1 MDPIG
6 NGMTEKT
13 ALRYRIEGM
22 DCADCALTLERSI
35 AQLNGVDQ
43 VQVNFATATLEA
55 VGSLDPQ
62 AIAERVHALG
72 YEVRDQDSAEDIEG
86 AAAGQGRGIVRFL
99 RYLWRNHTT
108 AIALVGALLLLLT
121 WPLALWSPLP
131 RSDWI
136 ARGLHV
142 AIAAGAGYAIARKGI
157 RALFLGRQITIDLL
171 MTVATTGALLIGETG
186 EAATVVVLFAI
197 GEALE
202 GYTTE
207 RARDSLR
214 SLLALRPDQ
223 ATVIGP
229 CIDCEAHLG
238 QDGYTGGPCP
248 FCGLHETVLPV
259 EEVVVGDTV
268 LVRPGERI
276 PVDGQILAGT
286 SLINQAPVT
295 GESVPVL
302 KAAGDDV
309 FAGTVNG
316 EGAIE
321 VHVTKPAQDSTIS
334 RMVHLVEHAQT
345 QRAPIERT
353 IDRFARWYTPAVVAA
368 AVLVASVPPLLFGAP
383 FLDTPNGARG
393 WLYRALSLLIV
404 ACPCSLVIS
413 TPVTVVSAMTALARR
428 GVLVKGGAFLDALAR
443 IRVFALDKTGTLTE
457 GQPYV
462 IETLTPGCSLVAE
475 DGSVGLVRC
484 DACDEMLALASSVER
499 RSEHPLA
506 RAILSEA
513 ERRELLDRYPAA
525 DGVQALAGR
534 GIEGTLENG
543 TVTVGSH
550 ALFHERRG
558 NCALHDRIAAAEE
571 RGQTVI
577 VVGRDGELLGYVG
590 VADILRESSH
600 DALRA
605 LKAADPRVHLAM
617 LTGDTPTVAQMIAG
631 QVEMLDEVRAGLLPE
646 QKLDAIGE
654 LREQYGP
661 VAMIGDGVNDAPAL
675 AASDVGIAMGGA
687 GTAQAMETADLVL
700 MQDDLSHLPA
710 AVRSSRR
717 TQRVIF
723 QNIAFG
729 LGIKAVILALA
740 LAGQAALWLA
750 VFADVGTS
758 LLVTL
763 NGMRMLRDDLPTRSA
778 AHAGRPDPS
787 R

>member
-1 MDPIG
+1 
-6 NGMTEKT
+6 MTEQKT
-13 ALRYRIEGM
+13 ELRYRIDGM

-35 AQLNGVDQ
+35 AQLDGVDR
-43 VQVNFATATLEA
+43 VQVSFTTATLEA
-55 VGSLDPQ
+55 VGTLDPH
-62 AIAERVHALG
+62 AIADRVHALG
-72 YEVRDQDSAEDIEG
+72 YKVRDEGRPEDTEDVTAE
-86 AAAGQGRGIVRFL
+86 QGRGIVRFL

-108 AIALVGALLLLLT
+108 AIALVGGLLLLLT
-121 WPLALWSPLP
+121 LPLALWSPFP
-131 RSDWI
+131 GSAWVV
-136 ARGLHV
+136 RGLHV
-142 AIAAGAGYAIARKGI
+142 AIAIGAGYPITRKGI
-157 RALFLGRQITIDLL
+157 RALLFGRQITIDLL

-202 GYTTE
+202 GYTAE

-214 SLLALRPDQ
+214 SLLALRPDR
-223 ATVIGP
+223 ATVLRP

-248 FCGLHETVLPV
+248 FCGLHEILLPV

-276 PVDGQILAGT
+276 PADGQIQAGT
-286 SLINQAPVT
+286 SSINQAPVT

-302 KAAGDDV
+302 KVAGDKV

-321 VHVTKPAQDSTIS
+321 VHVSKPAEDSTI
-334 RMVHLVEHAQT
+334 RRIVRLVEQAQT

-353 IDRFARWYTPAVVAA
+353 IDRFARWYTPAVVAV
-368 AVLVASVPPLLFGAP
+368 AVLVAALPPLLFGAP
-383 FLDTPNGARG
+383 FLDAPDGARG

-428 GVLVKGGAFLDALAR
+428 GVLVKGGAFLDTLAR

-462 IETLTPGCSLVAE
+462 IETLTPGCSLVGA
-475 DGSVGLVRC
+475 DGAIGLVRC
-484 DACDEMLALASSVER
+484 EACDEMLALASSVER

-525 DGVQALAGR
+525 EGVQALAGR
-534 GIEGTLENG
+534 GVEGTVENG

-550 ALFHERRG
+550 ALFHEREG
-558 NCALHDRIAAAEE
+558 GCALHDRIAAAEE

-577 VVGRDGELLGYVG
+577 VVGRDGEALGYVG
-590 VADILRESSH
+590 VADILRESSRH
-600 DALRA
+600 ALRT
-605 LKAADPRVHLAM
+605 LKEADPRVHLVM
-617 LTGDTPTVAQMIAG
+617 LTGDAPAVAQAIG
-631 QVEMLDEVRAGLLPE
+631 EQVEMLDEVRASLLPE
-646 QKLDAIGE
+646 QKLDAIGD
-654 LREQYGP
+654 LRDRYGP

-675 AASDVGIAMGGA
+675 AAADVGIAMGGA

-700 MQDDLSHLPA
+700 MQDDLSHLPS
-710 AVRSSRR
+710 AVQTSRR
-717 TQRVIF
+717 TQQVIL
-723 QNIAFG
+723 QNIAFS
-729 LGIKAVILALA
+729 LAIKASILALA
-740 LAGQAALWLA
+740 LAGQAALWMA

-763 NGMRMLRDDLPTRSA
+763 NGMRMLQD
-778 AHAGRPDPS
+778 GRIQPVRGD
-787 R
+787 RTVEAKHV

>member
-1 MDPIG
+1 
-6 NGMTEKT
+6 MTAEKT
-13 ALRYRIEGM
+13 ELRYRIEGM
-22 DCADCALTLERSI
+22 DCADCALTLERSV
-35 AQLNGVDQ
+35 AQLKGVDR
-43 VQVNFATATLEA
+43 VQVSFTTATLEA
-55 VGSLDPQ
+55 VGTLDPQ
-62 AIAERVHALG
+62 AIAKRVHALG
-72 YEVRDQDSAEDIEG
+72 YKVRDEAGPEETGGAPAEG
-86 AAAGQGRGIVRFL
+86 GRGIVRFL
-99 RYLWRNHTT
+99 RYLWRNRTT
-108 AIALVGALLLLLT
+108 AVALVGGLLLLLT
-121 WPLALWSPLP
+121 LPLALWSPFP
-131 RSDWI
+131 GSDWVV
-136 ARGLHV
+136 RGLHI
-142 AIAAGAGYAIARKGI
+142 AIAVGAGFPIARKGI
-157 RALFLGRQITIDLL
+157 RALLVGRQITIDLL

-202 GYTTE
+202 GYTAE

-214 SLLALRPDQ
+214 SLLALRPDR
-223 ATVIGP
+223 ATVLRP
-229 CIDCEAHLG
+229 CIDCQAHLG
-238 QDGYTGGPCP
+238 QDGYTGGACP
-248 FCGLHETVLPV
+248 FCGLHEAVLPV

-276 PVDGQILAGT
+276 PVDGRVGAGT
-286 SLINQAPVT
+286 SSVNQAPVT
-295 GESVPVL
+295 GESMPVL
-302 KAAGDDV
+302 KAAGDAV

-321 VHVTKPAQDSTIS
+321 VQVTQPAEDSTIS
-334 RMVHLVEHAQT
+334 RIVRLVEHAQA
-345 QRAPIERT
+345 QRSPIERF

-368 AVLVASVPPLLFGAP
+368 AVLIAALPPLLFGAR
-383 FLDTPNGARG
+383 FLDAPDGTRG

-428 GVLVKGGAFLDALAR
+428 GVLVKGGAFLDALAG

-462 IETLTPGCSLVAE
+462 IETLTPECSLAAS
-475 DGSVGLVRC
+475 DGANGLVRC

-513 ERRELLDRYPAA
+513 ERRDLLRRYPAA
-525 DGVQALAGR
+525 DAVQALAGR
-534 GIEGTLENG
+534 GVEGTLENG

-558 NCALHDRIAAAEE
+558 DCALHERIATAEE

-577 VVGRDGELLGYVG
+577 VVGRDGEVLGYVG
-590 VADILRESSH
+590 VADVLRESSRH
-600 DALRA
+600 ALQA
-605 LKAADPRVHLAM
+605 LKEADPRVHLVM
-617 LTGDTPTVAQMIAG
+617 LTGDAPPVAQAISE

-654 LREQYGP
+654 LRAQYGP

-675 AASDVGIAMGGA
+675 AAADVGIAMGGA

-700 MQDDLSHLPA
+700 MQDDLGHLPS
-710 AVRSSRR
+710 AVQSSRR
-717 TQRVIF
+717 TQRVIR
-723 QNIAFG
+723 QNIAFS
-729 LGIKAVILALA
+729 LAIKAFILALA
-740 LAGQAALWLA
+740 LAGQAALWMA

-778 AHAGRPDPS
+778 ARAGRPG

>member
-1 MDPIG
+1 
-6 NGMTEKT
+6 MTAEKT
-13 ALRYRIEGM
+13 ELRYRIEGM
-22 DCADCALTLERSI
+22 DCADCALTLERSV
-35 AQLNGVDQ
+35 AQLRGVDR
-43 VQVNFATATLEA
+43 VQVTFTTATLEA
-55 VGSLDPQ
+55 VGTLDPQ

-72 YEVRDQDSAEDIEG
+72 YKVRDEAQPKETEQATAER
-86 AAAGQGRGIVRFL
+86 GRGIGRFL

-108 AIALVGALLLLLT
+108 AVALVGGLLLLLT
-121 WPLALWSPLP
+121 LPLALLLSFPGSAWVV
-131 RSDWI
+131 
-136 ARGLHV
+136 RGLHI
-142 AIAAGAGYAIARKGI
+142 AIAVGAGFPIARKGI
-157 RALFLGRQITIDLL
+157 RALLVGRQITINLL

-202 GYTTE
+202 GYTAE

-214 SLLALRPDQ
+214 SLLALRPDR
-223 ATVIGP
+223 ATVLRP
-229 CIDCEAHLG
+229 CIDCQAHLG

-248 FCGLHETVLPV
+248 FCEPHEAVLPV

-276 PVDGQILAGT
+276 PVDGRLGAGT
-286 SLINQAPVT
+286 SSVNQAPVT

-302 KAAGDDV
+302 KAAGDAV

-321 VHVTKPAQDSTIS
+321 VEVTQPAEDSTIS
-334 RMVHLVEHAQT
+334 RIVRLVERAQA
-345 QRAPIERT
+345 QRSPIERF

-368 AVLVASVPPLLFGAP
+368 AVLIAALPPLLLGAR
-383 FLDTPNGARG
+383 FLDAPDGTRG

-428 GVLVKGGAFLDALAR
+428 GVLVKGGAFLDALAG

-462 IETLTPGCSLVAE
+462 IETLTQGCPLAAS
-475 DGSVGLVRC
+475 DGANGLVRC

-513 ERRELLDRYPAA
+513 ERRDLLRRYPAA
-525 DGVQALAGR
+525 DAVQALAGR
-534 GIEGTLENG
+534 GVEGTLENG

-550 ALFHERRG
+550 ALFHERQG
-558 NCALHDRIAAAEE
+558 DCALHERIAAAEE

-577 VVGRDGELLGYVG
+577 VVGRDGEVVGYVG
-590 VADILRESSH
+590 VADILRESSRH
-600 DALRA
+600 ALHA
-605 LKAADPRVHLAM
+605 LKEADPRVRLVM
-617 LTGDTPTVAQMIAG
+617 LTGDAPPVAQAIG
-631 QVEMLDEVRAGLLPE
+631 EQVEMLDEVRAGLLPE

-654 LREQYGP
+654 LRAGYGP

-675 AASDVGIAMGGA
+675 AAADVGIAMGGA

-700 MQDDLSHLPA
+700 MQDDLGHLPS
-710 AVRSSRR
+710 AVQSSRR
-717 TQRVIF
+717 TQRVIR
-723 QNIAFG
+723 QNIAFS
-729 LGIKAVILALA
+729 LAIKAFILALA
-740 LAGQAALWLA
+740 LAGQAALWMA

-763 NGMRMLRDDLPTRSA
+763 NGMRMLRDARTQDD
-778 AHAGRPDPS
+778 RPGKTAEA
-787 R
+787 